1 MLLNSILCPR
11 PEASSCLEIWSI
23 PLLPTIAHSTP
34 PHPYH
39 NFTTFNSMHL
49 TEPCIWNQPWNEQ
62 VSADASGP
70 LTWLSLCHF
79 PSQSLQQTPPP
90 PEGLGLILP
99 IFGGLTLPYLHH
111 KHTSATWP
119 PFLPTCHTVQTVDT
133 YWIFMGWSRF
143 WGEWG

>member
-70 LTWLSLCHF
+70 LTGLSLCHF

-90 PEGLGLILP
+90 PQRGWVLYSLYLEVSPYPISITNTHLLLGPLSCPRAIQC
-99 IFGGLTLPYLHH
+99 
-111 KHTSATWP
+111 K
-119 PFLPTCHTVQTVDT
+119 Q
-133 YWIFMGWSRF
+133 
-143 WGEWG
+143 